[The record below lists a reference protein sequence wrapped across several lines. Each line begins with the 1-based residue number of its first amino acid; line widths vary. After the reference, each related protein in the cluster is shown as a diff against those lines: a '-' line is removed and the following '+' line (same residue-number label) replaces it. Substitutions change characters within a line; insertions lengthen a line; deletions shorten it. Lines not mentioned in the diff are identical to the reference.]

1 MLFAPEE
8 EGQGTVEYLLILILA
23 IVVII
28 VVVKLVWP
36 AFSIALQ
43 NLLKPE

>member
-23 IVVII
+23 IVVILVI
-28 VVVKLVWP
+28 IKLVWP
-36 AFSIALQ
+36 AFSVALE